1 MTLAPPRCSV
11 DSTAVVA
18 PPFVSFAQNAEDVV
32 LWRALRG
39 VMEGV
44 YVDVGA
50 ADPVVDSVTKAFSD
64 RGWRGVNVEPVPEL
78 AEALRAARPRDTTF
92 AVAAGAAASE
102 RDLYVVDG
110 TGLSTLVPE
119 EAALRQA
126 EGFTIERIGVRVRP
140 LDDLLGEAGLDGRPI
155 HFCKVDVEGA
165 EPEVLAGFDLARWQP
180 WVLVIEAVRPQSG
193 EPAER
198 AWEGAVF
205 GAGYE
210 LCLFDGLNRFYVA
223 PNHPELA
230 AALSAPASVLD
241 LPYVTHRQLQLEE
254 GLKRHAGQLTERLQ
268 AAEGRA
274 ANLEAR
280 AVRADASAVAAAG
293 DAVRW
298 RQRYLDSLT
307 AEAALEHEAEA
318 LREELAATLQT
329 FSWRLTAPLR
339 RVRAGSGGVKRFVVR
354 VETTAGRSRSTVK
367 AVQWGQRRVPVVR
380 RLRHRVR
387 PELRTD
393 QPVTAAAAALVA
405 APSPVE
411 QLRPTTRSLDA
422 PVPTPAADQA
432 LAARLLTAASL
443 LDGQPEGEGGLAE
456 SLDRFERAVAR
467 AGVPAATAS
476 WLALVAFTAA
486 YPTEL
491 ELDRQTQR
499 LLLDGPAALVE
510 ALHTAARQHT
520 AAHLHAEG
528 GARHARLRVVTSGV
542 VVDVTHTASHD
553 LHTGIQRVVRETV
566 SRWLDDHR
574 PVLYGWDYEARAP
587 LPLPAG
593 EVAHFQRWRSHVH
606 AADQVVIREPVAE
619 VDEIL
624 VPWRSVVVLPEL
636 VAEPMRTDGYRA
648 LVKAGIPTHLSMVG
662 YDLIP
667 ITISETVTPGMS
679 ANFANYLSAV
689 KYADRVSCISLS
701 SAREFE
707 GFCGM
712 LSAQGL
718 KGPHIVGHPLP
729 SESPDVHDDA
739 LAATRELLALDSQ
752 PLVLV
757 VGSHEPRKNHATVLV
772 AAERLWRSGRT
783 FHLVFIGG
791 SGWSSQG
798 FDDLVVELAERG
810 RSVQVLKRADET
822 TLWAAYR
829 LARFTVFPSL
839 AEGFGLPVAESL
851 SSGTPA
857 VTSDFGSLAEI
868 AEGGGCLTVD
878 PRHPEAVEGAMREL
892 LDDDALLARLRGE
905 AAERTWKTWDHYA
918 KETWDHLTGHR
929 AAPLTAAEPVSV
941 ARRPP
946 WPSRP

>member
-1 MTLAPPRCSV
+1 MTLPHQGCSV
-11 DSTAVVA
+11 DSIAVVA
-18 PPFVSFAQNAEDVV
+18 PRFVSFAQNAEDVV

-39 VMEGV
+39 VLEGV

-64 RGWRGVNVEPVPEL
+64 RGWRGVNVEPVPVL
-78 AEALRAARPRDTTF
+78 AEALRVARPRDTTF

-102 RDLYVVDG
+102 QDLYVVDG
-110 TGLSTLVPE
+110 TGLSTLLPE

-126 EGFTIERIGVRVRP
+126 EGFTVERIEVPVRP
-140 LDDLLGEAGLDGRPI
+140 LNELLAEAGLEGQPI
-155 HFCKVDVEGA
+155 HFCKVDVEGD
-165 EPEVLAGFDLARWQP
+165 EPEVLAGFDLAHWQP
-180 WVLVIEAVRPQSG
+180 WVLVVEAVRPQSG
-193 EPAER
+193 EPA
-198 AWEGAVF
+198 ASGWEGIVL
-205 GAGYE
+205 GAGYH
-210 LCLFDGLNRFYVA
+210 LCLFDGLNRFYAA
-223 PNHPELA
+223 PSHPELI

-254 GLKRHAGQLTERLQ
+254 GLERHTRQLTERLQ
-268 AAEGRA
+268 AADGRA
-274 ANLEAR
+274 ADLEAH
-280 AVRADASAVAAAG
+280 AARADASAAVAAG

-307 AEAALEHEAEA
+307 AEAALEQEAEA
-318 LREELAATLQT
+318 LRAELAATLRT

-339 RVRAGSGGVKRFVVR
+339 RVRAGSGGVKRFVVQ
-354 VETTAGRSRSTVK
+354 VETTAGRSRSTVR

-380 RLRHRVR
+380 RLRHRLR
-387 PELRTD
+387 PELRADHPTAA
-393 QPVTAAAAALVA
+393 TAAAMAALAA
-405 APSPVE
+405 APTPVE
-411 QLRPTTRSLDA
+411 QLRPTTRALDA
-422 PVPTPAADQA
+422 PMPTPAADQA

-443 LDGQPEGEGGLAE
+443 LDGQAEGEGGLAA
-456 SLDRFERAVAR
+456 SLDRFERAVGGA
-467 AGVPAATAS
+467 AVPAAAAA
-476 WLALVAFTAA
+476 WLALVAFTAT

-510 ALHTAARQHT
+510 ALHGEARQR
-520 AAHLHAEG
+520 APED
-528 GARHARLRVVTSGV
+528 ARHARLRVVTGGV
-542 VVDVTHTASHD
+542 AVDVTHTASHD

-648 LVKAGIPTHLSMVG
+648 LVKAGIATHLSMVG

-729 SESPDVHDDA
+729 SESPDVQDEA
-739 LAATRELLALDSQ
+739 LAAARELLALDSQ

-757 VGSHEPRKNHATVLV
+757 VGSHEPRKNHATVLL

-810 RSVQVLKRADET
+810 RPVQVLKRADED

-857 VTSDFGSLAEI
+857 ITSDFGSLAEI
-868 AEGGGCLTVD
+868 AEVGGCLTVD
-878 PRHPEAVEGAMREL
+878 PRDPEAVEAAMRDL
-892 LDDDALLARLRGE
+892 LDDDTLLERLANQ

-918 KETWDHLTGHR
+918 KETWDHLTGR
-929 AAPLTAAEPVSV
+929 
-941 ARRPP
+941 
-946 WPSRP
+946 